1 MPKVAVLNMQGAQVR
16 EIELSEE
23 IFGAEV
29 NESVIHLVVR
39 AQLNA
44 KRQGTQS
51 ALTRTEVRGGGR
63 KIYRQKGT
71 GNARHHG
78 RRAPQFTHGGVV
90 FAPKPRDYTIKVMRK
105 VRRLA
110 LLGAL
115 TTKVV
120 ENDMIVLDTIEMAEA
135 KTRII
140 AKMLKDLGATRKAL
154 LVLPDA
160 SAENAEMVVR
170 AARNIPGVKTAYVNT
185 INVLD
190 ILNYDKFIVTEAAVK
205 LVEEVYA

>member
-1 MPKVAVLNMQGAQVR
+1 MPTIAVVNMQGQKVR
-16 EIELSEE
+16 DIELADNL
-23 IFGAEV
+23 FAAEV
-29 NESVIHLVVR
+29 NESVIHMVVR

-78 RRAPQFTHGGVV
+78 RRAPQFTHGGMV
-90 FAPKPRDYTIKVMRK
+90 FAVKPRSYRFKVPKK

-110 LLGAL
+110 MAGAL
-115 TTKVV
+115 TSKVV
-120 ENDMIVLDTIEMAEA
+120 DGDMIVVDKIENAEA
-135 KTRII
+135 KTRVI

-154 LVLPDA
+154 IVLPERD
-160 SAENAEMVVR
+160 ENVVR
-170 AARNIPGVKTAYVNT
+170 AAANIPGVKTSYVNT
-185 INVLD
+185 LNVLD
-190 ILNYDKFIVTEAAVK
+190 ILNYDKFIVTQEAVK
-205 LVEEVYA
+205 LVEEVYD

>member
-105 VRRLA
+105 VRCLA

-154 LVLPDA
+154 LVLPERD
-160 SAENAEMVVR
+160 EMVVR
-170 AARNIPGVKTAYVNT
+170 AANNIPGVKTAYVNT

-190 ILNYDKFIVTEAAVK
+190 ILSYDKFIVTEAAVK